1 MTRQLHI
8 ESLSIRLRGVA
19 RPLAE
24 AALDGLG
31 EELARR
37 LARLPVSAL
46 PTGDLFHI
54 DLRDLE
60 VEDPRDL
67 TALREAIAL
76 RLVTGLTESRRRPS
90 AGRGQAGDPAAQGA
104 MR

>member
-1 MTRQLHI
+1 MTVQLHI

-19 RPLAE
+19 RPVAE

-46 PTGDLFHI
+46 PTRDIFRI
-54 DLRDLE
+54 DLRDLALA
-60 VEDPRDL
+60 DPRDI

-76 RLVTGLTESRRRPS
+76 RIVAGLSETRQRPM
-90 AGRGQAGDPAAQGA
+90 GRAQEPPQ
-104 MR
+104 

>member
-1 MTRQLHI
+1 MSVQLHI

-19 RPLAE
+19 RPVAE

-31 EELARR
+31 EELARH

-46 PTGDLFHI
+46 PTSDIFRI
-54 DLRDLE
+54 DLSNLA
-60 VEDPRDL
+60 VSDPRDV

-76 RLVTGLTESRRRPS
+76 RLVNGLGEWRQRPAVS
-90 AGRGQAGDPAAQGA
+90 GGEEGE
-104 MR
+104 